1 MIKDYL
7 IIGIGVV
14 GSFIVNAFGGWDE
27 SMTTLILFMS
37 IDYITGMMVAGVFHA
52 SPKTT
57 DGGIESKAGWQGL
70 CRKCVTLLF
79 VIIGHYLDVM
89 LNVDYVR
96 NAVIIG
102 FITNEL
108 ISITENAG
116 LMGIPLPAQI
126 TKALEVLKNERGEKE
141 DGKN

>member
-27 SMTTLILFMS
+27 SMTALILFMGV
-37 IDYITGMMVAGVFHA
+37 DYVTGMMVAGVFHK
-52 SPKTT
+52 SPKTIS
-57 DGGIESKAGWQGL
+57 GGIESKAGWQGL

-79 VIIGHYLDVM
+79 VMIAHYLDVI
-89 LNVDYVR
+89 LHIDYVR

-102 FITNEL
+102 FLTNEL
-108 ISITENAG
+108 ISIIENAG
-116 LMGIPLPAQI
+116 LMGIPLPSPI
-126 TKALEVLKNERGEKE
+126 TKALELLKDKQDKE
-141 DGKN
+141 